1 MCFIKLEAFK
11 PTYICTFDYVVLQW
25 SVRHLA
31 AASETTMSFAAPI
44 PLFLRFWTPPL
55 DGVSVHVQTILRIT
69 PAPFHD
75 ADDASYIIFM
85 YYWSNMGKQICPNT
99 AEIFVQYLF

>member
-11 PTYICTFDYVVLQW
+11 PTYICTFDHVVLQW

-31 AASETTMSFAAPI
+31 ATSETTMSFAAPI
-44 PLFLRFWTPPL
+44 PLFLRFRTPPL

-85 YYWSNMGKQICPNT
+85 YY
-99 AEIFVQYLF
+99 

>member
-31 AASETTMSFAAPI
+31 AAYETQSLGSRQNYSLINPKIVT
-44 PLFLRFWTPPL
+44 LWGGRTKN
-55 DGVSVHVQTILRIT
+55 G
-69 PAPFHD
+69 
-75 ADDASYIIFM
+75 
-85 YYWSNMGKQICPNT
+85 
-99 AEIFVQYLF
+99 

>member
-11 PTYICTFDYVVLQW
+11 PTYMYIWLCGVAMVSAPSSGSFWNQ
-25 SVRHLA
+25 
-31 AASETTMSFAAPI
+31 SFAAPI
-44 PLFLRFWTPPL
+44 PLFLRFRTPPL

>member
-1 MCFIKLEAFK
+1 MKAF
-11 PTYICTFDYVVLQW
+11 PGNDE
-25 SVRHLA
+25 R
-31 AASETTMSFAAPI
+31 MSFAAPI
-44 PLFLRFWTPPL
+44 PLFLRFRTPPL

-75 ADDASYIIFM
+75 ADDASYII
-85 YYWSNMGKQICPNT
+85 CPNT

>member
-1 MCFIKLEAFK
+1 MLFAGVIRISKTCVLSSWKLLS
-11 PTYICTFDYVVLQW
+11 PHICTFDYVVLQW

-44 PLFLRFWTPPL
+44 PLFLRFRTPPL

-75 ADDASYIIFM
+75 ADDASYIFFM
-85 YYWSNMGKQICPNT
+85 YY
-99 AEIFVQYLF
+99 

>member
-1 MCFIKLEAFK
+1 MLFAGVIRISKTCVLSSWKLLS
-11 PTYICTFDYVVLQW
+11 PHIYICTFDYVVLQW

-44 PLFLRFWTPPL
+44 PLFLRFRTPPL

-75 ADDASYIIFM
+75 TDDASYIIFM
-85 YYWSNMGKQICPNT
+85 YY
-99 AEIFVQYLF
+99 